1 MDKWLLAF
9 TTLSFLLQLSF
20 ITQCKMDFIRILL
33 KQILSLQQ
41 NIIIRLSHTNTKF
54 LSTIYKYLKTKQN
67 TEIFIEKIKIYTFF
81 LNESQTYD
89 NGVQTV
95 HLPHKFI
102 TIYNNI
108 QCEKLFRITSSTEDL
123 NSLICCSSLTQ
134 TKHIIHNLI
143 ITLKKCAYIN
153 ELISIFCLQ
162 EQRNKLQ

>member
-1 MDKWLLAF
+1 MINNNCVRDLKSIKKSKKPRIIDILKRLLLKIEGDVLLILICMDKWLLAF

-123 NSLICCSSLTQ
+123 
-134 TKHIIHNLI
+134 
-143 ITLKKCAYIN
+143 
-153 ELISIFCLQ
+153 
-162 EQRNKLQ
+162 